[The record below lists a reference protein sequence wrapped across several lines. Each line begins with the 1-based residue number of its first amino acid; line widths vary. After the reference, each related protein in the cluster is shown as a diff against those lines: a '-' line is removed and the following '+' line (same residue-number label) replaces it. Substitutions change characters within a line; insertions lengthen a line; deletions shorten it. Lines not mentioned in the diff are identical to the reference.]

1 MAPRE
6 AKLKAPLNAIKSPED
21 DRHIAGGASPRYG
34 EKKIGAPRRR
44 SERDGNEGRQKAWLL
59 TCHVHTYGAAAHGF
73 GLTPSPLSVGLPR
86 LRLRLRRYR
95 APYHFHAL
103 PGVLIFGYAS
113 MNHPRLFVCRPPD
126 SQIRLAALAGW
137 RQQTSIYQLYSLTE
151 PNKKS

>member
-1 MAPRE
+1 MIAPQI
-6 AKLKAPLNAIKSPED
+6 AIC
-21 DRHIAGGASPRYG
+21 GGHG
-34 EKKIGAPRRR
+34 CER
-44 SERDGNEGRQKAWLL
+44 SERNGNEGRQKAWLL

-113 MNHPRLFVCRPPD
+113 MNHPRLCVCRPPD
-126 SQIRLAALAGW
+126 SQIRLAALAGLG
-137 RQQTSIYQLYSLTE
+137 RDENGLRRGEECPLGMVKNLPAADGEEQLAL
-151 PNKKS
+151 

>member
-1 MAPRE
+1 MGFIDVSAANGIQESGGRQTHSRGRKPPVWGKE
-6 AKLKAPLNAIKSPED
+6 NWSPE
-21 DRHIAGGASPRYG
+21 G
-34 EKKIGAPRRR
+34 R

-126 SQIRLAALAGW
+126 SQIRLAALAGCGSMPAS
-137 RQQTSIYQLYSLTE
+137 RRRAEL
-151 PNKKS
+151 